1 MFMDRNI
8 IHALMDEDLITSMVD
23 CNDYN
28 TVDELIDNG
37 IVTIPGAKSRILE
50 ILDSLNVKPIEVNI
64 DSVQDTIDEPTVEP
78 EPIVL
83 NDPII
88 DETPV
93 TWTPIDETPV
103 SDPVIDETPVTETPI
118 DETPE
123 SEPAIEEVVETTV
136 VEPADELVTTD
147 ITTDELK
154 EAKGVKKSTKKTTKK
169 TE

>member
-1 MFMDRNI
+1 MDRNI
-8 IHALMDEDLITSMVD
+8 VHALMNEDLITSMVD

-37 IVTIPGAKSRILE
+37 VVTIPGAKSRILE
-50 ILDSLNVKPIEVNI
+50 ILDSLNAKPIDVNI
-64 DSVQDTIDEPTVEP
+64 DGEQDTIDEPNIEP

-93 TWTPIDETPV
+93 
-103 SDPVIDETPVTETPI
+103 SDLVIDETPVTETPI

-123 SEPAIEEVVETTV
+123 SKPTIEEVVEATV
-136 VEPADELVTTD
+136 VEPVDELVTAD
-147 ITTDELK
+147 ITTEELK
-154 EAKGVKKSTKKTTKK
+154 EVKDVKKSTKKNTKK
-169 TE
+169 AE

>member
-8 IHALMDEDLITSMVD
+8 IHALMDEDLITSMID

-93 TWTPIDETPV
+93 TGTPIDETPV
-103 SDPVIDETPVTETPI
+103 SEPVIDEVVETVKVV
-118 DETPE
+118 DETPV
-123 SEPAIEEVVETTV
+123 EEVAETPKETPVE
-136 VEPADELVTTD
+136 
-147 ITTDELK
+147 
-154 EAKGVKKSTKKTTKK
+154 EAPKKKKSTKKA
-169 TE
+169 ESAE